1 MENKKIELHYI
12 LFQSID
18 ELNNDDRELISYA
31 TTQLNSSYA
40 PYSKFNVGA
49 AARLLSGQIIAGSN
63 QENAAYPL
71 CICAEQVVLSQCG
84 ALHPMDPIISLAVT
98 ARSLT
103 QNISSPVSPC
113 GACRQ
118 VIKEYTGRQSGEFS
132 LLLKGENGPIIK
144 FEKATSILPFA
155 FDGSVLE

>member
-1 MENKKIELHYI
+1 MENKKVEIHYI
-12 LFQSID
+12 LFQSIE
-18 ELNNDDRELISYA
+18 ELNQEDRELLSYA
-31 TTQLNSSYA
+31 TNQLNFSYA

-49 AARLLSGQIIAGSN
+49 AARLLSGQIITGSN

-84 ALHPMDPIISLAVT
+84 ALHPDDPIISLAVT
-98 ARSLT
+98 ARSAT
-103 QNISSPVSPC
+103 QLVSSPVSPC

-118 VIKEYTGRQSGEFS
+118 VFKEYTNRQSSEFR

-144 FEKATSILPFA
+144 FEKASELLPFA
-155 FDGSVLE
+155 FDGTILL

>member
-1 MENKKIELHYI
+1 MVSKKIEIQYSLFETIEELHSEDQA
-12 LFQSID
+12 LVMH
-18 ELNNDDRELISYA
+18 A

-49 AARLLSGQIIAGSN
+49 AVRLQSGKIITGSN

-84 ALHPMDPIISLAVT
+84 ALHPNDPIISLAITV
-98 ARSLT
+98 RSTT
-103 QNISSPVSPC
+103 QKISSPVSPC

-118 VIKEYTGRQSGEFS
+118 VIKEYTNRQSIDFS
-132 LLLKGENGPIIK
+132 LLLKGETGPTVK
-144 FEKATSILPFA
+144 FEKASSLLPFA
-155 FDGSVLE
+155 FDGSILD